1 MGLGIGKKKKTKNID
16 NLPEASKS
24 AIEANK
30 FQSEGIQ
37 GMGINGEFI
46 QEPIPSLN
54 QSGCEVVYK
63 NQNNAW
69 IVLGRDRPAARS
81 SGYGGSG
88 ATGAGAIDLCVGRMS
103 GAKDGPKSNIFAD
116 QNFKSDAARIY
127 ISQKT
132 DIDKNFELPAGN
144 VGLSTARSGIGIK
157 ADAVRVIGREGIK
170 LVTGVG
176 SKENNSLGEP
186 IKTVRGIDLIAGN
199 DDESGNADLQPMVKG
214 SSLVEALKDTNERV
228 DELNGILNSFLMA
241 QMQLNIQMAT
251 HFHQSPFMGAP
262 TTPSFTL
269 LAAGV
274 QATVQELTNCYG
286 PLYLHKVNLM
296 LDEFNNLKPF
306 GGNWICSRYNRVN

>member
-1 MGLGIGKKKKTKNID
+1 MGLGLGKKKKTKDID
-16 NLPEASKS
+16 NLPEDSKS

-37 GMGINGEFI
+37 GMGINGEFM
-46 QEPIPSLN
+46 QEPVPFLN

-81 SGYGGSG
+81 SGYGGAGASG
-88 ATGAGAIDLCVGRMS
+88 AGSIDLCVGRMS
-103 GAKDGPKSNIFAD
+103 GARDGPKSNIYAD
-116 QNFKSDAARIY
+116 PNFKSDAARIY

-144 VGLSTARSGIGIK
+144 VGLSTARSGIAIK

-170 LVTGVG
+170 LVTGLG
-176 SKENNSLGEP
+176 TREKNSLGEP
-186 IKTVRGIDLIAGN
+186 LKTVRGIDLIAGN
-199 DDESGNADLQPMVKG
+199 DDESGSADLQPIVKG
-214 SSLVEALKDTNERV
+214 TNLVEALRDVNERV
-228 DELNGILNSFLMA
+228 DEMNGILNSFLMA

-251 HFHQSPFMGAP
+251 HFHQSPLLGLP
-262 TTPSFTL
+262 TTPSATL

-306 GGNWICSRYNRVN
+306 GSNWICSRYNRAN